1 MNPSKLI
8 VAAVLAAAIL
18 PVMAQPETRVD
29 KVSGV
34 GASKTTKTVKASAT
48 VVAIDAATRT
58 ISIKNKQGKVTD
70 LQVGEDVRN
79 FEQLRVGDTVTV
91 EYTQA
96 LSVNLARQSGMR
108 SSTEREISD
117 RAAPGAR
124 PGGMVGREVT
134 VTADVVAVNAKTGM
148 VTLKGP
154 RGKMVDLHVE
164 DPQQLKAVRRGDQV
178 QAVYTEALAISVTP
192 RTAR

>member
-18 PVMAQPETRVD
+18 PAMAQPETRVD
-29 KVSGV
+29 TVQGV
-34 GASKTTKTVKASAT
+34 GASKTTGTVKATAT

-58 ISIKNKQGKVTD
+58 ISLKNKQGKVTD

-79 FEQLRVGDTVTV
+79 FDQLRVGDMVTV

-108 SSTEREISD
+108 SSTERQISD

-154 RGKMVDLHVE
+154 RGKTVDVHVE

-178 QAVYTEALAISVTP
+178 QAVYTEALAVSVTP
-192 RTAR
+192 RNAR

>member
-1 MNPSKLI
+1 MNLSKLI
-8 VAAVLAAAIL
+8 VAAVLGAAIL
-18 PVMAQPETRVD
+18 PVMAQPETKVD
-29 KVSGV
+29 TVSGV
-34 GASKTTKTVKASAT
+34 GATKTTRTVKATGT
-48 VVAIDAATRT
+48 VTAIDAATRT
-58 ISIKNKQGKVTD
+58 ISLRNKQGKVSD
-70 LQVGEDVRN
+70 VQVGEDVRN
-79 FEQLRVGDTVTV
+79 FEQLRAGDTVTV

-117 RAAPGAR
+117 RAAPGAK

-134 VTADVVAVNAKTGM
+134 VTADVVAVNAKTGL

-154 RGKMVDLHVE
+154 RGKTVDVHVE

-178 QAVYTEALAISVTP
+178 QAVYTEALAVSVTP
-192 RTAR
+192 KTAR

>member
-1 MNPSKLI
+1 MHPSKLI
-8 VAAVLAAAIL
+8 VAAVLAAATL
-18 PVMAQPETRVD
+18 PVLAQPETRVD
-29 KVSGV
+29 TVSGV
-34 GASKTTKTVKASAT
+34 GATKTTGTVKATAT

-58 ISIKNKQGKVTD
+58 ISLKNKQGKVTD
-70 LQVGEDVRN
+70 VQVGEDVRN
-79 FEQLRVGDTVTV
+79 FEQLRVGDMVTV

-108 SSTEREISD
+108 SSTERETVD
-117 RAAPGAR
+117 RAAPGAK
-124 PGGMVGREVT
+124 PGGTVGREVT

-154 RGKMVDLHVE
+154 RGKTVDVHVE
-164 DPQQLKAVRRGDQV
+164 DPKQLKAVRRGDQV

-192 RTAR
+192 KRAR

>member
-8 VAAVLAAAIL
+8 VAAVLAAATF
-18 PVMAQPETRVD
+18 PVLAQPETRVD
-29 KVSGV
+29 TVSGV
-34 GASKTTKTVKASAT
+34 GATKTTGTVKATAT

-58 ISIKNKQGKVTD
+58 ISLKNKQGKVTD
-70 LQVGEDVRN
+70 VQVGEDVRN
-79 FEQLRVGDTVTV
+79 FEQIRVGDMVTV

-96 LSVNLARQSGMR
+96 LSVTLARQSGMR
-108 SSTEREISD
+108 SSTERETAD
-117 RAAPGAR
+117 RAVPGAK

-154 RGKMVDLHVE
+154 RGKTVDVHVE
-164 DPQQLKAVRRGDQV
+164 DPKQLKAVRRGDQV

-192 RTAR
+192 RNAR

>member
-1 MNPSKLI
+1 MHPSKLI
-8 VAAVLAAAIL
+8 VAAALAAAIL
-18 PVMAQPETRVD
+18 PVLAQPETRVD
-29 KVSGV
+29 TVSGV
-34 GASKTTKTVKASAT
+34 GATKTTGTVKATAT

-58 ISIKNKQGKVTD
+58 ISLKNKQGKVTD
-70 LQVGEDVRN
+70 VQVGEDVRN
-79 FEQLRVGDTVTV
+79 FEQLRVGDMVTV

-108 SSTEREISD
+108 SSTERETVD
-117 RAAPGAR
+117 RAAPGAK

-154 RGKMVDLHVE
+154 RGKTVDVHVE
-164 DPQQLKAVRRGDQV
+164 DPKQLKAVRRGDQV

-192 RTAR
+192 KQAR

>member
-8 VAAVLAAAIL
+8 LVAALAAVAH

-29 KVSGV
+29 MASGV
-34 GASKTTKTVKASAT
+34 GASMATGTVKASAT

-58 ISIKNKQGKVTD
+58 ISLKNKQGKVTD
-70 LQVGEDVRN
+70 VQVGEEVRN
-79 FEQLRVGDTVTV
+79 FEQLRVGDTVNV
-91 EYTQA
+91 EYKQA
-96 LSVNLARQSGMR
+96 LSVSLNRQSGMR
-108 SSTEREISD
+108 SSTEREIVD
-117 RAAPGAR
+117 RAPPGAK
-124 PGGMVGREVT
+124 PGGTVGREVM

-154 RGKMVDLHVE
+154 KGKTVDVHVE
-164 DPQQLKAVRRGDQV
+164 DPKQLKAVRRGDQV

-192 RTAR
+192 RNAR

>member
-8 VAAVLAAAIL
+8 VAAALAAAAC

-29 KVSGV
+29 MASGV
-34 GASKTTKTVKASAT
+34 GAVMATGTVKATAT

-58 ISIKNKQGKVTD
+58 VSLKNKQGKVTD

-79 FEQLRVGDTVTV
+79 FEQLRVGDLVTV
-91 EYTQA
+91 EYKEA
-96 LSVNLARQSGMR
+96 LSVSLNRQSGLR
-108 SSTEREISD
+108 SSTERQIED
-117 RAAPGAR
+117 RAAPGAK

-134 VTADVVAVNAKTGM
+134 VTADVVAVNARTGM

-154 RGKMVDLHVE
+154 RGRTVDVHVE
-164 DPQQLKAVRRGDQV
+164 DPRQLKAVRRGDQV
-178 QAVYTEALAISVTP
+178 QAVYTEALAVSVTP
-192 RTAR
+192 RNAR

>member
-1 MNPSKLI
+1 MNLSKLI
-8 VAAVLAAAIL
+8 VAAVLGAAIL
-18 PVMAQPETRVD
+18 PVMAQPETKVD
-29 KVSGV
+29 TVSGV
-34 GASKTTKTVKASAT
+34 GATKTTRTVKATGT
-48 VVAIDAATRT
+48 VTAIDAATRT
-58 ISIKNKQGKVTD
+58 ISIRNKQGKVSD
-70 LQVGEDVRN
+70 VQVGEDVRN
-79 FEQLRVGDTVTV
+79 FEQLRAGDTVTV

-117 RAAPGAR
+117 RAAPGAK

-134 VTADVVAVNAKTGM
+134 VTADVVAVNAKTGL

-154 RGKMVDLHVE
+154 RGKTVDVHVE

-178 QAVYTEALAISVTP
+178 QAVYTEALAVSVTP
-192 RTAR
+192 KTAR